1 MRMWSLAWRIV
12 WGLSVSTAALA
23 GDVDQDPQYLEFK
36 KRMVEQHQF
45 DATNLDQLFGL
56 VERKANI
63 LSIMTRPGE
72 SKEWYDYRDQFVTPT
87 RISKGV
93 AFASLYRSALERAE
107 EKYGVPRA
115 VILGILG
122 VETGFGANKGSFRTI
137 DALTTL
143 AFGYPRRAEFFQ
155 NELAEFLI
163 LAREQQLD
171 PLTVRS
177 SYAGAIGYPQF
188 MPSSIRKFAVDFDG
202 DQKIDLRNSATDA
215 IGSIA
220 NYLSMHGW
228 QKGHPIGVRAIYTG
242 QDDTQVIATDLTK
255 PRPAS
260 ELKALGLSPVTA
272 PVADTDLVNGIRLM
286 EENGAAYWM
295 TYPNFQ
301 VITTYNRSRMYAT
314 AVWQLGQA
322 IVEAQ

>member
-1 MRMWSLAWRIV
+1 MRMWSLTWRISI
-12 WGLSVSTAALA
+12 GLMLSVSCMA
-23 GDVDQDPQYLEFK
+23 GDFDQDPSYLALK
-36 KRMVEQHQF
+36 KKLVEQHQF
-45 DATNLDQLFGL
+45 DAANLDQLFAM
-56 VERKANI
+56 VERKPNL
-63 LSIMTRPGE
+63 LSIMTKPGE
-72 SKEWYDYRDQFVTPT
+72 SKEWYAYRDQFLTPS

-122 VETGFGANKGSFRTI
+122 VETAFGANKGSFRTI
-137 DALTTL
+137 DALSTL
-143 AFGYPRRAEFFQ
+143 AFGYPRRADFFEQ
-155 NELAEFLI
+155 ELIEFLI
-163 LAREQQLD
+163 MAREQQLD

-202 DQKIDLRNSATDA
+202 DQRVDLRNSATDA

-228 QKGHPIGVRAIYTG
+228 QKDRPVVVRAIFTG
-242 QDDTQVIATDLTK
+242 QQDHDVIATDLTK
-255 PRPAS
+255 PRLAA
-260 ELKALGLSPVTA
+260 ELKALGLSAVTA
-272 PVADTDLVNGIRLM
+272 PVADTDLVNGVRLM
-286 EENGAAYWM
+286 EEIAPAYWV

-301 VITTYNRSRMYAT
+301 VITTYNRSRMYAM

-322 IVEAQ
+322 IVEIQ

>member
-45 DATNLDQLFGL
+45 DAANLDQLFGL

-63 LSIMTRPGE
+63 LSIMTKPGE
-72 SKEWYDYRDQFVTPT
+72 SKEWYQYRDQFLTPT

-107 EKYGVPRA
+107 AKYGVPRA

-137 DALTTL
+137 DALATL

-202 DQKIDLRNSATDA
+202 DQKIDLRHSATDA

-228 QKGHPIGVRAIYTG
+228 QKGRPIGVRALYAG
-242 QDDTQVIATDLTK
+242 KDDTQVIATDLTK

-286 EENGAAYWM
+286 EETGAAYWM

>member
-1 MRMWSLAWRIV
+1 MRMWSLAWRIGF
-12 WGLSVSTAALA
+12 GLSISSALYA
-23 GDVDQDPQYLEFK
+23 GEVDQDPQYLEFK

-45 DATNLDQLFGL
+45 DAANLDQLFGL
-56 VERKANI
+56 VERKPNI
-63 LSIMTRPGE
+63 LSIMTKPGE
-72 SKEWYDYRDQFVTPT
+72 SKEWYQYRDQFLTPT

-115 VILGILG
+115 AILGILG

-137 DALTTL
+137 DALATL

-155 NELAEFLI
+155 NELSEFLI

-188 MPSSIRKFAVDFDG
+188 MPSSIRKFAIDFDG

-220 NYLSMHGW
+220 HYLAVHGW
-228 QKGHPIGVRAIYTG
+228 QKDRPVVVRAIFTG
-242 QDDTQVIATDLTK
+242 QQDSNVIATDLTK
-255 PRPAS
+255 PRPAA

-286 EENGAAYWM
+286 EETAPAYWV

-301 VITTYNRSRMYAT
+301 VITTYNRSRMYAM

-322 IVEAQ
+322 IVEVK